1 MTWKF
6 AQARPTGFSLGR
18 KLRLQQLSLARGV
31 ISFSDG
37 NTHASAQVSSDTARQ
52 SLMEMSNPSERAA
65 CRVPAATL
73 VPSSARRL
81 IVEAWVRL
89 RSPGCCAALRL
100 VHLIGRHL
108 RFKLFQFLKAL
119 LCPVL

>member
-37 NTHASAQVSSDTARQ
+37 NTHASAQVSSDTARE
-52 SLMEMSNPSERAA
+52 SLMEMSSA
-65 CRVPAATL
+65 CPR
-73 VPSSARRL
+73 SRRDL
-81 IVEAWVRL
+81 GAIQRQ
-89 RSPGCCAALRL
+89 ALNS
-100 VHLIGRHL
+100 
-108 RFKLFQFLKAL
+108 
-119 LCPVL
+119 